1 MEAARI
7 VDMFA
12 TSVAHSMALEDQ
24 AVELSAASRQD
35 HVDDVIRDGKLLC
48 GRTSRSLGGGPAMSG
63 KWAGLGRPIITSWA

>member
-12 TSVAHSMALEDQ
+12 MSVVHSMALEDQ

-48 GRTSRSLGGGPAMSG
+48 GRTSRSLGEDPPCRGSGPG
-63 KWAGLGRPIITSWA
+63 WVGR